1 MFFKGVRVEI
11 RAMGYSLSQFK
22 AVLDGLGYNLG
33 PNGYGGNHGN
43 TLDFYTQAAIQ
54 EFQLENE
61 LPTTGMLDHQ
71 TLEKAR
77 QLVRNLKH
85 SLNLATDAQL
95 PMNEFY
101 GPRTLQAV
109 MKFQKMHNLPVTG
122 ISGATVRQKLDAEV
136 KKQLQQQSSN
146 VPQSLESFG
155 LEADQVG

>member
-1 MFFKGVRVEI
+1 MFFKGVRVKI
-11 RAMGYSLSQFK
+11 TVMAYSLSQFK

-54 EFQLENE
+54 EFQLQNK
-61 LPTTGMLDHQ
+61 LPTTGMLDQQ

-77 QLVRNLKH
+77 QLMRNLKH
-85 SLNLATDAQL
+85 SLNLTTDAQL
-95 PMNEFY
+95 PINEFY

-122 ISGATVRQKLDAEV
+122 ISGAAIRQKLDAEV
-136 KKQLQQQSSN
+136 KKQLQQQSNN
-146 VPQSLESFG
+146 VQQSLETFSV
-155 LEADQVG
+155 EADQAG

>member
-1 MFFKGVRVEI
+1 
-11 RAMGYSLSQFK
+11 MGYSLSQFK

-122 ISGATVRQKLDAEV
+122 ISGAAVRQKLDAEV
-136 KKQLQQQSSN
+136 KKQIQQHSSN
-146 VPQSLESFG
+146 VPQCLESFD
-155 LEADQVG
+155 LEADQV